1 MILFGQNLK
10 REYLNLMGADGFEQL
25 FLFKGKVKSVYDG
38 DSLRADIDLCFG
50 INLQNQAIRVHGIDT
65 PEMRGKGVSP
75 KEKVLAKAARDRV
88 KELIGKSFWLESLD
102 GGKKDKYGRI
112 LANIYTVKGLDLA
125 KTLIE
130 EGHAVAYDGGKKTH
144 KWT

>member
-1 MILFGQNLK
+1 MILFGQKLK
-10 REYLNLMGADGFEQL
+10 REYLDLMAIDGFEQL

-50 INLQNQAIRVHGIDT
+50 INLLNQAIRVNGIDT
-65 PEMRGKGVSP
+65 PEMRGKGVT
-75 KEKVLAKAARDRV
+75 KEEKVLAKAARDRV
-88 KELIGKSFWLESLD
+88 KELVGKSFWLESLG

-112 LANIYTVKGLDLA
+112 LANIYTVKGEDVA
-125 KTLIE
+125 KTLIQ

-144 KWT
+144 KWA